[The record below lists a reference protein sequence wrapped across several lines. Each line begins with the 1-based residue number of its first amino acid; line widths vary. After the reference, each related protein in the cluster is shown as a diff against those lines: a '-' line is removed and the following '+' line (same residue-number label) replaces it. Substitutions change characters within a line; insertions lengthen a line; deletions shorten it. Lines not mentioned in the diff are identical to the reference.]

1 MQGDSVAKERAA
13 ELEAKANIL
22 LEEVLAKQTA
32 LDTTMAQHAER
43 VRSWGAQLGA
53 ISSAVE
59 VRLHPVLCASQCLH

>member
-22 LEEVLAKQTA
+22 LEGVLAKQTA